1 MIVSGVSRRRRT
13 NTALGGI
20 CEGEAVSVGKVNAA
34 CIIDSLI
41 SDCHLPSPSSVR
53 FDGARARLPSS
64 VPSST
69 PSDRV
74 MARVSMVIKLIEPWR
89 EWCVADWQWFSGGDI
104 VSQSVLLLGI
114 IVSN

>member
-1 MIVSGVSRRRRT
+1 MIASGASRRRRT

-20 CEGEAVSVGKVNAA
+20 CEEEAILVGGDNAA

-53 FDGARARLPSS
+53 SDRARARLPSS

-69 PSDRV
+69 PSDRA

-89 EWCVADWQWFSGGDI
+89 GWCDVDRQWFSGGDI
-104 VSQSVLLLGI
+104 VSQSVLLLDT
-114 IVSN
+114 IVLN